1 MISAANYASILL
13 QAGQVEQAVHWLQ
26 LALAHG
32 SPAFMAHLV
41 PELAAS
47 PHPQVRAP
55 SHRRPSEESRMLLHI
70 PDVLS
75 ADQVADFRRR
85 LDAADWTDG
94 RETVGHLGAQAKH
107 NQQLPEA
114 SPLRRELGEI
124 ILVALARHPL
134 FFSAALPLKYLP
146 PRFNRY
152 SGGGTYGFHVDG
164 AVMNPANGEQLR
176 SDISCTLF
184 LSAPDEYEGGEL
196 IISDTYGEHE
206 VKLPAGDL
214 IVYPSSSLHQVRPVT
229 RGARVASFFW
239 VQSMVRDD
247 VQRRLLWEMDGAI
260 ERLRQTGGDAEAVL
274 QLTGVYHNLLRR
286 WSEV

>member
-1 MISAANYASILL
+1 
-13 QAGQVEQAVHWLQ
+13 
-26 LALAHG
+26 
-32 SPAFMAHLV
+32 
-41 PELAAS
+41 
-47 PHPQVRAP
+47 
-55 SHRRPSEESRMLLHI
+55 MLLHI

-75 ADQVADFRRR
+75 PQDVAQARRR
-85 LDAADWTDG
+85 LDAADWADG
-94 RETVGHLGAQAKH
+94 RETVGAQGAMVKH

-114 SPLRRELGEI
+114 SLLKAELGRDV
-124 ILVALARHPL
+124 LAALSRSPL
-134 FFSAALPLKYLP
+134 FFAAALPLKILP

-164 AVMNPANGEQLR
+164 AVMNLANGEQLR

-184 LSAPDEYEGGEL
+184 LSDPDEYEGGEL

-239 VQSMVRDD
+239 VQSMIRDD
-247 VQRRLLWEMDGAI
+247 VQRRLLWEMDGSI

>member
-1 MISAANYASILL
+1 
-13 QAGQVEQAVHWLQ
+13 
-26 LALAHG
+26 
-32 SPAFMAHLV
+32 
-41 PELAAS
+41 
-47 PHPQVRAP
+47 
-55 SHRRPSEESRMLLHI
+55 MLLHI

-75 ADQVADFRRR
+75 PQDVAQARRR

-94 RETVGHLGAQAKH
+94 RETVGAQGAMVKH
-107 NQQLPEA
+107 NLQLPDA
-114 SPLRRELGEI
+114 SLLKAELGRD
-124 ILVALARHPL
+124 LLAALSRSPL
-134 FFSAALPLKYLP
+134 FFAAALPLKILP

-164 AVMNPANGEQLR
+164 AVMNLANGEQLR

-184 LSAPDEYEGGEL
+184 LSDPDEYEGGEL

-239 VQSMVRDD
+239 VQSMIRDD
-247 VQRRLLWEMDGAI
+247 VQRRLLWEMDGSI